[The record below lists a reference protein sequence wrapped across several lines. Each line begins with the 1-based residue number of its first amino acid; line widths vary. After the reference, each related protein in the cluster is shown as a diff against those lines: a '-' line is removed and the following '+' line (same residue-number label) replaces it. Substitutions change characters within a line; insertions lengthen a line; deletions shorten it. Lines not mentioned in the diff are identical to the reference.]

1 MGPGPRP
8 HSDVHSLCFSLLVTG
23 SVTVSLFV
31 SLSVPVPQ
39 SLLVWVSRVPDLSPD
54 QTGVPPPAR
63 RGPRAPPAIPR
74 GVTRTEA
81 QQDWLKVM
89 PAEGLREVPAG
100 RMGSRRF

>member
-8 HSDVHSLCFSLLVTG
+8 HSGIHSLCFSLLVTG

-31 SLSVPVPQ
+31 SLSVPVPH

-54 QTGVPPPAR
+54 QAGVPPPAR
-63 RGPRAPPAIPR
+63 RGPRAPPGLLR

-81 QQDWLKVM
+81 QQD
-89 PAEGLREVPAG
+89 
-100 RMGSRRF
+100 